1 MVPVPGLNEFVM
13 LIFVALCVF
22 GAGKL
27 PAIATAMGKALW
39 KLHHR
44 AASSAPAPASLAAD
58 QEQEE
63 EEDDEED
70 EDAPPPGGPQE

>member
-13 LIFVALCVF
+13 LVFVALCVF

-39 KLHHR
+39 RLRRK
-44 AASSAPAPASLAAD
+44 AGAPPPGELNPVQD
-58 QEQEE
+58 EE
-63 EEDDEED
+63 EDEED
-70 EDAPPPGGPQE
+70 EDEEGPSPEGPNE